1 MKTDP
6 KRAFTQAPALMGQG
20 TARDL
25 MMEAVI
31 RLPLWQQILEAMT
44 FEWKPPPELN
54 WRFLFRLTFDSQAA
68 TGLSI
73 TPRPPEK
80 VADSALQGQG
90 VVGRNAIDTQ
100 LSALLAVIQLHYQP
114 IGGQLAPQLALHP

>member
-31 RLPLWQQILEAMT
+31 RLPLWQQVLEAMT
-44 FEWKPPPELN
+44 FEWKPPGDELAV
-54 WRFLFRLTFDSQAA
+54 LISADLSQ
-68 TGLSI
+68 
-73 TPRPPEK
+73 P
-80 VADSALQGQG
+80 
-90 VVGRNAIDTQ
+90 GRNWAECY
-100 LSALLAVIQLHYQP
+100 AK
-114 IGGQLAPQLALHP
+114 AP